1 MTAFAAIAFV
11 LLAGLNR
18 LFRGPSIADRVIALD
33 GLLVTVI
40 CGIMIEVTREQSITS
55 LDTVL
60 IVALAAFIGTSVL
73 ARYAER
79 RSEEGDEN

>member
-1 MTAFAAIAFV
+1 
-11 LLAGLNR
+11 
-18 LFRGPSIADRVIALD
+18 
-33 GLLVTVI
+33 
-40 CGIMIEVTREQSITS
+40 MIEVTREQSITS